1 MNKVEQ
7 ALTRTTDTRDIY
19 IGRGVVSRTG
29 EMFKKLF
36 PEKKAVIVADE
47 NTWRVAG
54 AQVEQS
60 LREAGVEQHA
70 PHIFRD
76 PELYAH
82 WRYVEQLEEVLSATD
97 AIAVAVGSGVINDL
111 TKLVSHRCSRH
122 YMCVGTAV
130 SMDGY
135 TAYGASITLDGN
147 KQTFDCPAPYGFIF
161 DPTIAAEAPKELA
174 ASGYAD
180 LIAKIPAGADW
191 MISDAIGAEAI
202 DPFSWDLVQ
211 NGLRESLSAP
221 DAVFAGDVDMTEALG
236 EGLIMSGFAMQAM
249 QSSRPASGAEHQF
262 SHCWDMENLCFEG
275 KHVSH
280 GFKVGIGTLI
290 STAAIELLLKE
301 PLEELDIDRAVAN
314 WKPWDDV
321 EQDILRIFAGKPGH
335 TARAIKETRDKYVD
349 SEGLRRQLTLLKDK
363 WPQLREKIR
372 RQIIPFEEVYA
383 DLKAVGAPYEPEM
396 IGVTRERLRD
406 TFGYIPYMRSRI
418 TSVDIIFR
426 CGLMEKFTELLFGR
440 GGLWQV

>member
-7 ALTRTTDTRDIY
+7 ALTRTTDTRDLY

-36 PEKKAVIVADE
+36 PEKKAMIVADE

-54 AQVEQS
+54 SQVEQS
-60 LREAGVEQHA
+60 LREAGIEQHT

-82 WRYVEQLEEVLSATD
+82 WRYVEELEEVLSATD

-111 TKLVSHRCSRH
+111 VKLVSHHCSRR

-191 MISDAIGAEAI
+191 MISDAIGSEAI

-211 NGLRESLSAP
+211 NGLREALSAP
-221 DAVFAGDVDMTEALG
+221 DAVYAGDVEMTEALG

-290 STAAIELLLKE
+290 STAAIELLLEE

-314 WKPWDDV
+314 WKPWNDV

-335 TARAIKETRDKYVD
+335 MARAIKETRDKYVD

-363 WPQLREKIR
+363 WPQLRERIR
-372 RQIIPFEEVYA
+372 RQIIPFGEVYA

-418 TSVDIIFR
+418 TAVDIIFR

-440 GGLWQV
+440 GGHWQI

>member
-191 MISDAIGAEAI
+191 MISDAIGSEAI

-440 GGLWQV
+440 GGLWQI

>member
-60 LREAGVEQHA
+60 LREACVEQHA

-191 MISDAIGAEAI
+191 MISDAIGSEAI

>member
-191 MISDAIGAEAI
+191 MISDAIGSEAI

-363 WPQLREKIR
+363 WPQLRERIR

-396 IGVTRERLRD
+396 IGVTREHLRD
-406 TFGYIPYMRSRI
+406 TFGYIPSMRSRI

-426 CGLMEKFTELLFGR
+426 CGLMDKFTKLLFGR
-440 GGLWQV
+440 GGLWQI

>member
-191 MISDAIGAEAI
+191 MISDAIGSEAI

-262 SHCWDMENLCFEG
+262 SHCWDMENL
-275 KHVSH
+275 
-280 GFKVGIGTLI
+280 
-290 STAAIELLLKE
+290 
-301 PLEELDIDRAVAN
+301 
-314 WKPWDDV
+314 
-321 EQDILRIFAGKPGH
+321 
-335 TARAIKETRDKYVD
+335 
-349 SEGLRRQLTLLKDK
+349 
-363 WPQLREKIR
+363 
-372 RQIIPFEEVYA
+372 
-383 DLKAVGAPYEPEM
+383 
-396 IGVTRERLRD
+396 
-406 TFGYIPYMRSRI
+406 
-418 TSVDIIFR
+418 
-426 CGLMEKFTELLFGR
+426 
-440 GGLWQV
+440 

>member
-161 DPTIAAEAPKELA
+161 DPTRAAEAPKELA

-191 MISDAIGAEAI
+191 MISDAIGSEAI

>member
-1 MNKVEQ
+1 MNTVEQ

-191 MISDAIGAEAI
+191 MISDAIGSEAI